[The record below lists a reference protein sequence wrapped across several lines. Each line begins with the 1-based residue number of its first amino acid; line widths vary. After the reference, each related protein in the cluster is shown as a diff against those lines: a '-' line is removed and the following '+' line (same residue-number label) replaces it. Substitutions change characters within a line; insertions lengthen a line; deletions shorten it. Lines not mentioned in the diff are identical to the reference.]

1 MNEEKAEKK
10 WKKEEKEE
18 LVRNLKYIFQPNS
31 VAVIGASRDPTK
43 IGHVLFRNFLESGFL
58 GKVYPINPNVD
69 YILDEKCYPSIIDV
83 PGEVDCA
90 IIAVPAQVVPK
101 VLKECG
107 EKGVKSAIGISSG
120 FAEVGNYALEEE
132 VRNICLEN
140 NIALIGMNCLG
151 IINPE
156 TRVDCIFLP
165 MYKLKRPKLGNIAFI
180 AQSGAVGSCV
190 IDLAADLGVGISKFV
205 SYGNATVINE
215 CDLLEYLLED
225 KRTKIIA
232 AYFETIKD
240 GKRFIKVASEVTKK
254 KPIIAIK
261 AGKTAS
267 GAKAAKSHTAAMAG
281 DAEVYSAVFKQTR
294 VIEVESLTDLFDYS
308 KVFLQPPPKNNRVAI
323 ITNGG
328 GVGVLT
334 TDWAEKNGLKL
345 AEFSEETKKKLREKL
360 PNYVNIA
367 NPLDLAGDADSER
380 YALALSLL
388 LDDENVDAII
398 VILLFQTVSLDSN
411 VNDIVI
417 SASNQKKKP
426 IVVISIGGEYATYNK
441 KILEEQG
448 VPTYTSPYVAT
459 GSLAKLT
466 WYYRCITKGICTP
479 L

>member
-1 MNEEKAEKK
+1 
-10 WKKEEKEE
+10 
-18 LVRNLKYIFQPNS
+18 
-31 VAVIGASRDPTK
+31 
-43 IGHVLFRNFLESGFL
+43 
-58 GKVYPINPNVD
+58 VYPINPNVD
-69 YILDEKCYPSIIDV
+69 YILEEKCYPSVLDV
-83 PGEVDCA
+83 PSSIDCA
-90 IIAVPAQVVPK
+90 IISVPAQAVPK
-101 VLKECG
+101 VLEECG
-107 EKGVKSAIGISSG
+107 EKGVKAAVGITSG

-132 VRNICLEN
+132 VRKICLEH

-165 MYKLKRPKLGNIAFI
+165 MYKLRRPKLGNIAFI

-190 IDLAADLGVGISKFV
+190 IDLAASLGVGISKFI

-225 KRTKIIA
+225 RRTKIIA
-232 AYFETIKD
+232 AYFEMIKD
-240 GKRFIKVASEVTKK
+240 GKRFIDVASKVTKK

-261 AGKTAS
+261 AGKTPG
-267 GAKAAKSHTAAMAG
+267 GARAAMSHTAAMAG

-308 KVFLQPPPKNNRVAI
+308 KIFLQPPPKGNRVAI

-328 GVGVLT
+328 GMGVLT
-334 TDWAEKNGLKL
+334 ADWVEKNGLKL
-345 AEFSEETKKKLREKL
+345 ADFSDETKKQLREKL
-360 PNYVNIA
+360 PSYVNIA

-388 LDDENVDAII
+388 LNDNNVDSII
-398 VILLFQTVSLDSN
+398 VILLFQTVSLDSS
-411 VNDIVI
+411 VNDVVI
-417 SASNQKKKP
+417 AVSNQHKKP
-426 IVVISIGGEYATYNK
+426 IIVLSIGGEYSTYNR

-448 VPTYTSPYVAT
+448 IPTYTSPYVAT

-466 WYYRCITKGICTP
+466 WYYRCISTGVCTP
-479 L
+479 LE